1 MKTFSTKLKKA
12 PQPSAPDHSSRAHA
26 VLSASGS
33 SRWINCTP
41 SAQLEQLVPGNTTSV
56 YAEEGTLAHEISE
69 LYISNEVLGTLS
81 DSQLNDEMDRMM
93 SHELF
98 SNEMLDEIPKYT
110 DYVRAQALEA
120 RCNDKCA
127 VVEIEQRLDL
137 TDFVPESFGTAD
149 CVVISNDTL
158 EVIDLKYGKG
168 VPVYAD
174 HNTQLMLYGLGAY
187 SKYSI
192 LFDIKT
198 VKLTICQPRLN
209 NISSW
214 SISADDLLAWANDV
228 LIPAAKA
235 AYNGEGQQKAGS
247 WCRFCRVRMQCR
259 AQAEEQLS
267 IAKHEFRDPMLLN
280 DEEIADILSRAPQLV
295 EWANSVAAYA
305 LDEAVTN
312 GKVWKGYKLV
322 EGISRRKWISEEK
335 VISEIF
341 RRMPDADETEV
352 FDTKLKSISSLE
364 KQFGKANV
372 NSVLGDLII
381 KPQGKP
387 TLVRLD
393 DKRPS
398 IGIESAIQDF
408 S

>member
-1 MKTFSTKLKKA
+1 MKTLSTKLSK
-12 PQPSAPDHSSRAHA
+12 PAPDHSSRAHA

-41 SAQLEQLVPGNTTSV
+41 SAQLEQQVPGNTTSV

-81 DSQLNDEMDRMM
+81 DSQLNEEMDRMM

-214 SISADDLLAWANDV
+214 SISVDDLLAWANNV

-235 AYNGEGQQKAGS
+235 AYDGEGQQKAGA
-247 WCRFCRVRMQCR
+247 WCRFCRVRMKCR

-267 IAKHEFRDPMLLN
+267 IAKHEFRDPMLLS

-295 EWANSVAAYA
+295 EWANSVASYA

-322 EGISRRKWISEEK
+322 EGISRRKWVSEEK

-341 RRMPDADETEV
+341 RRMPDADESEV
-352 FDTKLKSISSLE
+352 FDTKLKSISTLE

-372 NSVLGDLII
+372 NSALGDLII

-387 TLVRLD
+387 TLVRMD

>member
-1 MKTFSTKLKKA
+1 MKTLSTKLK
-12 PQPSAPDHSSRAHA
+12 PQAPDHSSRAHA

-41 SAQLEQLVPGNTTSV
+41 SAQLEQQVPGNTTSV

-69 LYISNEVLGTLS
+69 LYISNEVLGALN
-81 DSQLNDEMDRMM
+81 DSQLNEEMDRMM

-149 CVVISNDTL
+149 CVIISNDTL

-214 SISADDLLAWANDV
+214 SISVDDLLAWANNV

-235 AYNGEGQQKAGS
+235 AYDGEGQQKAGP

-267 IAKHEFRDPMLLN
+267 IAKHEFRDPMLLS

-322 EGISRRKWISEEK
+322 EGISRRKWVSEEK

-341 RRMPDADETEV
+341 RRMPDADESEV

-372 NSVLGDLII
+372 NSALGDLII

-387 TLVRLD
+387 TLVRMD

>member
-1 MKTFSTKLKKA
+1 MKTLSTKLK
-12 PQPSAPDHSSRAHA
+12 PQAPDHSSRAHA
-26 VLSASGS
+26 VLGASGS

-41 SAQLEQLVPGNTTSV
+41 SAQLEQQVPGNTTSV

-81 DSQLNDEMDRMM
+81 DSQLNEEMDRMM

-214 SISADDLLAWANDV
+214 SISVDDLLAWANNV
-228 LIPAAKA
+228 LVPAAKA
-235 AYNGEGQQKAGS
+235 AYNGEGQQKAGP
-247 WCRFCRVRMQCR
+247 WCRFCRVRMKCR

-267 IAKHEFRDPMLLN
+267 IAKHEFRDPMLLS

-322 EGISRRKWISEEK
+322 EGISRRKWVSEEK

-341 RRMPDADETEV
+341 RRMPDADESEV

-372 NSVLGDLII
+372 NSALGDLII

-387 TLVRLD
+387 TLVRMD